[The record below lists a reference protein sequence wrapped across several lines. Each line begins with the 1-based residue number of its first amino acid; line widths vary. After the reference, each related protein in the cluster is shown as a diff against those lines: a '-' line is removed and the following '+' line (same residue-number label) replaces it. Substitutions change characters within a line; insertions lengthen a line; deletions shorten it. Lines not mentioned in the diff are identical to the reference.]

1 MVPVRHLS
9 AAALLAALAVGCR
22 AEPDSASTSTSKPDA
37 PGAPGGPGVG
47 SDSTRTSDSIPEERP
62 DSIRSTPPDSTT
74 MLLALLPAAAGG
86 ALTGEAASLA
96 ERAVFVPRT
105 QRWFMSRMLDS
116 AMVMDIGRIDGG
128 VGASDEARAAFDA
141 MVASVS
147 PIQPGMPFVLHPRAG
162 AKVAHV
168 SGFRMS
174 GRRILATLDGAS
186 ADSTE
191 RAIPTEWRGAGTGSA
206 RSAAAPCAAGDT
218 VAITAAIAR
227 VVPQEKEALS
237 VVRGCFGAFRALITV
252 RPLEITPESAERVTL
267 VRADGTVRSGRL
279 RDLSYPL
286 HALLSVTDVDA
297 DGTHE
302 IIVHSFRPAM
312 ETWAA
317 LRMTD
322 SIAFTRFASGFTI
335 EKR

>member
-1 MVPVRHLS
+1 MAPVRQFGAVLLLS
-9 AAALLAALAVGCR
+9 ALVTGCR
-22 AEPDSASTSTSKPDA
+22 NEPDSASTSISKA
-37 PGAPGGPGVG
+37 GAPGIVT
-47 SDSTRTSDSIPEERP
+47 DSTRTSDSIPEERP

-128 VGASDEARAAFDA
+128 VGTSDAARAAFDA

-147 PIQPGMPFVLHPRAG
+147 PIQLGLSFVLHPAAG
-162 AKVAHV
+162 ATIARV

-174 GRRILATLDGAS
+174 GRRILATLEGAS
-186 ADSTE
+186 ADTTE
-191 RAIPTEWRGAGTGSA
+191 RAIPTEWRGAGTVSTKRA
-206 RSAAAPCAAGDT
+206 SAASCPVGDT
-218 VAITAAIAR
+218 VAIHAAIAR
-227 VVPQEKEALS
+227 VAPQAKEAMS
-237 VVRGCFGAFRALITV
+237 VLRGCFGAFRALITV
-252 RPLEITPESAERVTL
+252 RPLEITPESVERVTL

-286 HALLSVTDVDA
+286 HALLSVIDVDA

-312 ETWAA
+312 KTWAA